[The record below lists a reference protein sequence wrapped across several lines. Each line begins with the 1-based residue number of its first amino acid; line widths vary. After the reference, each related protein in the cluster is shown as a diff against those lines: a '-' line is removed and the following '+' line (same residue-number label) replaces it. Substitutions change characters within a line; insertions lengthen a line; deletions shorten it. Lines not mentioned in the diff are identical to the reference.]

1 MSEIAKWGI
10 CLAAAMGFIGTI
22 LSFPI
27 LLYINVPVFQ
37 SSLDVIL
44 AYMGDA
50 LLFGRGLIN
59 NLLSPWARSAV
70 SGLMMW
76 LLGKQFMTYSLKIAV
91 WAYKWIFK

>member
-1 MSEIAKWGI
+1 MSDIAKWGI
-10 CLAAAMGFIGTI
+10 CLAAAMGALGTI

-37 SSLDVIL
+37 SALDVIL

-59 NLLSPWARSAV
+59 NFLSPWSRSAV

-76 LLGKQFMTYSLKIAV
+76 LLGKQFMTYSLKISV